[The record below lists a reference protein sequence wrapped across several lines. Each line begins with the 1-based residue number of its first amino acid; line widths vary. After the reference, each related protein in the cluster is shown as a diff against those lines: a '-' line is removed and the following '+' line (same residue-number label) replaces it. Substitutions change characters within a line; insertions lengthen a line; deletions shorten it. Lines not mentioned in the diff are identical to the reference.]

1 MKDRIWDEEQKKA
14 GELAGCRVNLQAV
27 KNWIALRDKELDSM
41 EPIGNDLQTLTRQKE
56 DMKVH
61 RIIRFLK
68 TAHLPPPPP
77 SPKPTLTLTSFIL
90 RAKCW
95 LRGGVGGQFPR
106 NVICVPYENP
116 N

>member
-61 RIIRFLK
+61 PIIIRFWE
-68 TAHLPPPPP
+68 TAHLPL
-77 SPKPTLTLTSFIL
+77 PKSTLTLTSYL
-90 RAKCW
+90 
-95 LRGGVGGQFPR
+95 G
-106 NVICVPYENP
+106 P
-116 N
+116 NAGFGEG

>member
-41 EPIGNDLQTLTRQKE
+41 EPFGNDLQTLTRQKE

-61 RIIRFLK
+61 RIIIRFLE
-68 TAHLPPPPP
+68 TAHLPLP
-77 SPKPTLTLTSFIL
+77 LTLTSFIL

-106 NVICVPYENP
+106 NVICVPYDNP
-116 N
+116 ISG